1 MFCMVALLLVLNGS
15 AFSAQAQENK
25 DKSEKS
31 SAENQKTDAG
41 KQILR
46 NKLGFAASMISGYGL
61 SYAYNL
67 DNLHEIELTGSV
79 FGEGG
84 NENGNDTRSYVV
96 ATLGGEFQRNFHVG
110 RSSRFYG
117 LIGGSYWSDRTTY
130 NYSYQGP
137 TNSNED
143 AITIGLAIGL
153 EFTFSSRLLLNC
165 EGGYLYRY
173 TTKTGSFQNSTN
185 SSYSLGFGVGC
196 GIYYA
201 F

>member
-1 MFCMVALLLVLNGS
+1 MVALLLILNGS
-15 AFSAQAQENK
+15 AFSSQAQENT
-25 DKSEKS
+25 EKS
-31 SAENQKTDAG
+31 GNLQTDNQKTDSD
-41 KQILR
+41 KQIIR

-61 SYAYNL
+61 SYAYNF

-84 NENGNDTRSYVV
+84 NRNGNDTRSYVV

-110 RSSRFYG
+110 RSTRFYG
-117 LIGGSYWSDRTTY
+117 LIGGSYWLDRTTD

-153 EFTFSSRLLLNC
+153 EFTIGSRLLLNF

-173 TTKTGSFQNSTN
+173 TTKTGSFQNGTN
-185 SSYSLGFGVGC
+185 SSYSLGFGAGG